1 MKKYLIIFILIPTW
15 LFSLIIKTPESTSSI
30 GLDSLQLP
38 LKKITTERVNQGETS
53 KEIWEGVAIEKIIA
67 ASAYDEI
74 ILRSFD
80 GYMIRLTKKQIEDN
94 HVILAIGKDGE
105 NREEAKWRLVSPTLR
120 EMYWIR
126 GVEEIELV
134 KQAFNLLP
142 NTIYLAENY
151 IDHIGIRDSLPGNG
165 KAEGIYFSNL
175 YPDVF
180 PILEGEFTFLTKD
193 GIIKKYNYNRYL
205 EKAVIIKADSAY
217 SLKSPDM
224 PGGMWLKFLA
234 YIQHDKRAII
244 FRDQV
249 ESWEKLATSLEWNKV
264 PKNIS
269 YEPFGGSH
277 QLNKLKDEEWDDILY
292 FYW

>member
-180 PILEGEFTFLTKD
+180 PILKGEF
-193 GIIKKYNYNRYL
+193 
-205 EKAVIIKADSAY
+205 
-217 SLKSPDM
+217 
-224 PGGMWLKFLA
+224 
-234 YIQHDKRAII
+234 
-244 FRDQV
+244 
-249 ESWEKLATSLEWNKV
+249 
-264 PKNIS
+264 
-269 YEPFGGSH
+269 
-277 QLNKLKDEEWDDILY
+277 
-292 FYW
+292 